1 MAKKNNLVGGAK
13 AKISLMLI
21 AGMAAGWGICGYAV
35 VLQNSVRKQN
45 AMVEKAEEFIPDKL
59 YVRAANQYKE
69 ALKVYSTKNNLTY
82 ERRLLDIYAEGNMTE
97 EYADLADD
105 RIEEKTALVDE
116 YLSRAETLIKEEST
130 KKAIRYLQQGIEIY
144 GDSQLVEL
152 CESVK
157 YQYNIN
163 GTDYQ
168 EGKLPSNNWIIPMWN
183 GEKWGYTGKNGRTS
197 LDFIY
202 DEATRFSE
210 DYAVVKIDGVYTL
223 IDQNGYWNAVDKNG
237 LDQVIDIAG
246 DKIIGVKD
254 GKYGIYSN
262 MFERLNEEDYE
273 DAHLND
279 NGMVVVKKDGKWAV
293 LDGKM
298 KNVTDFEFT
307 DVAVNSRGQVFS
319 GKYAVVADSNGY
331 YLIDQKGKACYEKR
345 FPDAKGYEGGYYAV
359 SDSSGNWGFADE
371 TGENVIPCQYV
382 DAYSFS
388 DQTAAVQYAGKWG
401 YINRYGN
408 MVIDAEYSK
417 ALPFLNGKEKEGKT
431 AERKSTEG
439 KGSRIIRIF
448 KGKKERGRRT
458 GRPAGGI

>member
-13 AKISLMLI
+13 AKISLILI
-21 AGMAAGWGICGYAV
+21 AGMAAGWGISGYTV

-59 YVRAANQYKE
+59 YIRAANQYKE
-69 ALKVYSTKNNLTY
+69 ALKAYSTKNNLTY
-82 ERRLLDIYAEGNMTE
+82 ERRLLDIYAEGGMTE
-97 EYADLADD
+97 EYADLVDD
-105 RIEEKTALVDE
+105 RIEAKTALVDE
-116 YLSRAETLIKEEST
+116 YLSSAETLIEEESI
-130 KKAIRYLQQGIEIY
+130 KRAIRYLQQGIEIY
-144 GDSQLVEL
+144 GDSQLVDL

-157 YQYNIN
+157 YQYNTN

-168 EGKLPSNNWIIPMWN
+168 EGKLPSENWIIPMWN
-183 GEKWGYTGKNGRTS
+183 GEKWGYTGKNGRTNIE
-197 LDFIY
+197 FEY
-202 DEATRFSE
+202 DDATRFSG

-293 LDGKM
+293 LDGNM
-298 KNVTDFEFT
+298 KNVTDFELT

-319 GKYAVVADSNGY
+319 GKYAVVADGNGY
-331 YLIDQKGKACYEKR
+331 FLIDQKGKACYEKR
-345 FPDAKGYEGGYYAV
+345 FPNAKGYEGGYYAV
-359 SDSSGNWGFADE
+359 SDSDGNWGFADE
-371 TGENVIPCQYV
+371 AGENVIPCQYV

-388 DQTAAVQYAGKWG
+388 NQTAAVQYAGKWG
-401 YINRYGN
+401 YINQYGN
-408 MVIDAEYSK
+408 MVINAEYSE
-417 ALPFLNGKEKEGKT
+417 ALPFLNGKAFAYDDQGNIEVLELKYFEL
-431 AERKSTEG
+431 
-439 KGSRIIRIF
+439 F
-448 KGKKERGRRT
+448 
-458 GRPAGGI
+458 

>member
-13 AKISLMLI
+13 AKISLILI
-21 AGMAAGWGICGYAV
+21 AGMAAGWGISGYTV

-59 YVRAANQYKE
+59 YIRAANQYKE
-69 ALKVYSTKNNLTY
+69 ALKAYSTKNNLTY
-82 ERRLLDIYAEGNMTE
+82 ERRLLDIYAEGGMTE
-97 EYADLADD
+97 EYADLVDD
-105 RIEEKTALVDE
+105 RIEAKTALVDE
-116 YLSRAETLIKEEST
+116 YLSRAETLIEEESI
-130 KKAIRYLQQGIEIY
+130 KRAIRYLQQGIEIY
-144 GDSQLVEL
+144 GDSQLVDL

-157 YQYNIN
+157 YQYNTN

-168 EGKLPSNNWIIPMWN
+168 EGKLPSENWIIPMWN
-183 GEKWGYTGKNGRTS
+183 GEKWGYTGKNGRTNIE
-197 LDFIY
+197 FEY
-202 DEATRFSE
+202 DDATRFSG

-293 LDGKM
+293 LDGNM
-298 KNVTDFEFT
+298 KNVTDFELT

-319 GKYAVVADSNGY
+319 GKYAVVADGNGY
-331 YLIDQKGKACYEKR
+331 FLIDQKGKACYEKR
-345 FPDAKGYEGGYYAV
+345 FPNAKGYEGGYYAV
-359 SDSSGNWGFADE
+359 SDSDGNWGFADE
-371 TGENVIPCQYV
+371 AGENVIPCQYV

-388 DQTAAVQYAGKWG
+388 NQTAAVQYAGKWG
-401 YINRYGN
+401 YINQYGN
-408 MVIDAEYSK
+408 MVINAEYSE
-417 ALPFLNGKEKEGKT
+417 ALPFLNGKAFAYDDQGNIEVLKLKYFEL
-431 AERKSTEG
+431 
-439 KGSRIIRIF
+439 F
-448 KGKKERGRRT
+448 
-458 GRPAGGI
+458 

>member
-13 AKISLMLI
+13 AKISLILI
-21 AGMAAGWGICGYAV
+21 AGMAAGWGISGYTV

-59 YVRAANQYKE
+59 YIRAANQYKE
-69 ALKVYSTKNNLTY
+69 ALKAYSTKNNLTY
-82 ERRLLDIYAEGNMTE
+82 ERRLLDIYAEGGMTE
-97 EYADLADD
+97 EYADLVDD
-105 RIEEKTALVDE
+105 RIEAKTALVDE
-116 YLSRAETLIKEEST
+116 YLSRAETLIEEESI
-130 KKAIRYLQQGIEIY
+130 KRAIRYLQQGIEIY
-144 GDSQLVEL
+144 GDSQLVDL

-157 YQYNIN
+157 YQYNTN

-168 EGKLPSNNWIIPMWN
+168 EGKLPSENWIIPMWN
-183 GEKWGYTGKNGRTS
+183 GEKWGYTGKNGRTNIE
-197 LDFIY
+197 FEY
-202 DEATRFSE
+202 DDATRFSG

-293 LDGKM
+293 LDGNM
-298 KNVTDFEFT
+298 KNVTDFELT

-319 GKYAVVADSNGY
+319 GKYAVVADGNGY
-331 YLIDQKGKACYEKR
+331 FLIDQKGKACYEKR
-345 FPDAKGYEGGYYAV
+345 FPNAKGYEGGYYAV
-359 SDSSGNWGFADE
+359 SDSDGNWGFADE
-371 TGENVIPCQYV
+371 AGENVIPCQYV

-388 DQTAAVQYAGKWG
+388 NQTAAVQYAGKWG
-401 YINRYGN
+401 YINQYGN
-408 MVIDAEYSK
+408 MVINAEYSE
-417 ALPFLNGKEKEGKT
+417 ALPFLNGKAFAYDDQGNIEVLELKYFEL
-431 AERKSTEG
+431 
-439 KGSRIIRIF
+439 F
-448 KGKKERGRRT
+448 
-458 GRPAGGI
+458 

>member
-13 AKISLMLI
+13 AKISLILI
-21 AGMAAGWGICGYAV
+21 AGMAAGWGISGYTV

-59 YVRAANQYKE
+59 YIRAANQYKE
-69 ALKVYSTKNNLTY
+69 ALKAYSTKNNLTY
-82 ERRLLDIYAEGNMTE
+82 ERRLLDIYAEGGMTE
-97 EYADLADD
+97 DYADLVDD
-105 RIEEKTALVDE
+105 RIEAKTALVDE
-116 YLSRAETLIKEEST
+116 YLSRAETLIEEESI
-130 KKAIRYLQQGIEIY
+130 KRAIRYLQQGIEIY
-144 GDSQLVEL
+144 GDSQLVDL

-157 YQYNIN
+157 YQYNTN

-168 EGKLPSNNWIIPMWN
+168 EGKLPSENWIIPMWN
-183 GEKWGYTGKNGRTS
+183 GEKWGYTGKNGRTNIE
-197 LDFIY
+197 FEY
-202 DEATRFSE
+202 DDATRFSG

-293 LDGKM
+293 LDGNM
-298 KNVTDFEFT
+298 KNVTDFELT

-319 GKYAVVADSNGY
+319 GKYAVVADGNGY
-331 YLIDQKGKACYEKR
+331 FLIDQKGKACYEKR
-345 FPDAKGYEGGYYAV
+345 FPNAKGYEGGYYAV
-359 SDSSGNWGFADE
+359 SDSDGNWGFADE
-371 TGENVIPCQYV
+371 AGENVIPCQYV

-388 DQTAAVQYAGKWG
+388 NQTAAVQYAGKWG
-401 YINRYGN
+401 YINQYGN
-408 MVIDAEYSK
+408 MVINAEYSE
-417 ALPFLNGKEKEGKT
+417 ALPFLNGKAFAYDDQGNIEVLELKYFEL
-431 AERKSTEG
+431 
-439 KGSRIIRIF
+439 F
-448 KGKKERGRRT
+448 
-458 GRPAGGI
+458 

>member
-13 AKISLMLI
+13 AKISLILI
-21 AGMAAGWGICGYAV
+21 AGMAAGWGISGYTV

-59 YVRAANQYKE
+59 YIRAANQYKE
-69 ALKVYSTKNNLTY
+69 ALKAYSTKNNLTY
-82 ERRLLDIYAEGNMTE
+82 ERRLLDIYAEGGMTE
-97 EYADLADD
+97 EYADLVDD
-105 RIEEKTALVDE
+105 RIEAKTALVDE
-116 YLSRAETLIKEEST
+116 YLSRAETLIEEESI
-130 KKAIRYLQQGIEIY
+130 KRAIRYLQQGIEIY
-144 GDSQLVEL
+144 GDSQLVDL

-157 YQYNIN
+157 YQYNTN

-168 EGKLPSNNWIIPMWN
+168 EGKLPSENWIIPMWN
-183 GEKWGYTGKNGRTS
+183 GEKWGYTGKNGRTNIE
-197 LDFIY
+197 FEY
-202 DEATRFSE
+202 DDATRFSG

-293 LDGKM
+293 LDGNM
-298 KNVTDFEFT
+298 KNVTDFELT

-319 GKYAVVADSNGY
+319 GKYAVVADGNGY
-331 YLIDQKGKACYEKR
+331 FLIDQKGKACYEKR
-345 FPDAKGYEGGYYAV
+345 FPNAKGYEGGYYAV
-359 SDSSGNWGFADE
+359 SDSEGNWGFADE
-371 TGENVIPCQYV
+371 AGENVIPCQYV

-388 DQTAAVQYAGKWG
+388 NQTAAVQYAGKWG
-401 YINRYGN
+401 YINQYGN
-408 MVIDAEYSK
+408 MVINAEYSE
-417 ALPFLNGKEKEGKT
+417 ALPFLNGKAFAYDDQGNIEVLELKYFEL
-431 AERKSTEG
+431 
-439 KGSRIIRIF
+439 F
-448 KGKKERGRRT
+448 
-458 GRPAGGI
+458 

>member
-13 AKISLMLI
+13 AKISLILI
-21 AGMAAGWGICGYAV
+21 AGMAAGWGISGYTV

-59 YVRAANQYKE
+59 YIRAANQYKE
-69 ALKVYSTKNNLTY
+69 ALKAYSTKNNLTY
-82 ERRLLDIYAEGNMTE
+82 ERRLLDIYAEGGMTE
-97 EYADLADD
+97 EYADLVDD
-105 RIEEKTALVDE
+105 RIEAKTALVDE
-116 YLSRAETLIKEEST
+116 YLSRAETLIEEESI
-130 KKAIRYLQQGIEIY
+130 KRAIRYLQQGIEIY
-144 GDSQLVEL
+144 GDSQLVDL

-157 YQYNIN
+157 YQYNTN

-168 EGKLPSNNWIIPMWN
+168 EGKLPSENWIIPMWN
-183 GEKWGYTGKNGRTS
+183 GEKWGYTGKNGRTNIE
-197 LDFIY
+197 FEY
-202 DEATRFSE
+202 DDATRFSG

-293 LDGKM
+293 LDVNM
-298 KNVTDFEFT
+298 KNVTDFELT

-319 GKYAVVADSNGY
+319 GKYAVVADGNGY
-331 YLIDQKGKACYEKR
+331 FLIDQKGKACYEKR
-345 FPDAKGYEGGYYAV
+345 FPNAKGYEGGYYAV
-359 SDSSGNWGFADE
+359 SDSDGNWGFADE
-371 TGENVIPCQYV
+371 AGENVIPCQYV

-388 DQTAAVQYAGKWG
+388 NQTAAVQYAGKWG
-401 YINRYGN
+401 YINQYGN
-408 MVIDAEYSK
+408 MVINAEYSE
-417 ALPFLNGKEKEGKT
+417 ALPFLNGKAFAYDDQGNIEVLELKYFEL
-431 AERKSTEG
+431 
-439 KGSRIIRIF
+439 F
-448 KGKKERGRRT
+448 
-458 GRPAGGI
+458 

>member
-13 AKISLMLI
+13 AKISLILI
-21 AGMAAGWGICGYAV
+21 AGMAAGWGISGYTV

-59 YVRAANQYKE
+59 YIRAANQYKE
-69 ALKVYSTKNNLTY
+69 ALKAYSTKNNLTY
-82 ERRLLDIYAEGNMTE
+82 ERRLLDIYAEGGMTE
-97 EYADLADD
+97 EYADLVDD
-105 RIEEKTALVDE
+105 RIEAKTALVDE
-116 YLSRAETLIKEEST
+116 YLSRAETLIEEESI
-130 KKAIRYLQQGIEIY
+130 KRAIRYLQQGIEIY
-144 GDSQLVEL
+144 GDSQLVDL

-157 YQYNIN
+157 YQYNTN

-168 EGKLPSNNWIIPMWN
+168 EGKLPSENWIIPMWN
-183 GEKWGYTGKNGRTS
+183 GEKWGYTGKNGRTNIE
-197 LDFIY
+197 FEY
-202 DEATRFSE
+202 DDATRFSG

-293 LDGKM
+293 LDGNM
-298 KNVTDFEFT
+298 KNVTDFELT

-319 GKYAVVADSNGY
+319 GKYAVVADGNGY
-331 YLIDQKGKACYEKR
+331 FLIDQKGKACYEKR
-345 FPDAKGYEGGYYAV
+345 FPNAKGYEGGYYAV
-359 SDSSGNWGFADE
+359 SDSDGNWGFADE
-371 TGENVIPCQYV
+371 AGENVIPCQYV

-388 DQTAAVQYAGKWG
+388 NQTAAVQYAGKWG
-401 YINRYGN
+401 YINQYGN
-408 MVIDAEYSK
+408 MVINAEYSE
-417 ALPFLNGKEKEGKT
+417 ALPFLNGKAFAYDDQGNIEVLELNILNYF
-431 AERKSTEG
+431 SLQ
-439 KGSRIIRIF
+439 F
-448 KGKKERGRRT
+448 
-458 GRPAGGI
+458 

>member
-13 AKISLMLI
+13 AKISLILI
-21 AGMAAGWGICGYAV
+21 AGMAAGWGISGYTV

-59 YVRAANQYKE
+59 YIRAANQYKE
-69 ALKVYSTKNNLTY
+69 ALKAYSTKNNLTY
-82 ERRLLDIYAEGNMTE
+82 ERRLLDIYAEGGMTE
-97 EYADLADD
+97 EYADLVDD
-105 RIEEKTALVDE
+105 RIEAKTALVDE
-116 YLSRAETLIKEEST
+116 YLSRAETLIEEESI
-130 KKAIRYLQQGIEIY
+130 KRAIRYLQQGIEIY
-144 GDSQLVEL
+144 GDSQLVDL

-157 YQYNIN
+157 YQYNTN

-168 EGKLPSNNWIIPMWN
+168 DGKLPSENWIIPMWN
-183 GEKWGYTGKNGRTS
+183 GEKWGYTGKNGRTNIE
-197 LDFIY
+197 FEY
-202 DEATRFSE
+202 DDATRFSG

-293 LDGKM
+293 LDGNM
-298 KNVTDFEFT
+298 KNVTDFELT

-319 GKYAVVADSNGY
+319 GKYAVVADGNGY
-331 YLIDQKGKACYEKR
+331 FLIDQKGKACYEKR
-345 FPDAKGYEGGYYAV
+345 FPNAKGYEGGYYAV
-359 SDSSGNWGFADE
+359 SDSDGNWGFADE
-371 TGENVIPCQYV
+371 AGENVIPCQYV

-388 DQTAAVQYAGKWG
+388 NQTAAVQYAGKWG
-401 YINRYGN
+401 YINQYGN
-408 MVIDAEYSK
+408 MVINAEYSE
-417 ALPFLNGKEKEGKT
+417 ALPFLNGKAFAYDDQGNIEVLELKYFEL
-431 AERKSTEG
+431 
-439 KGSRIIRIF
+439 F
-448 KGKKERGRRT
+448 
-458 GRPAGGI
+458 

>member
-13 AKISLMLI
+13 AKISLILI
-21 AGMAAGWGICGYAV
+21 AGMAAGWGISGYTV

-59 YVRAANQYKE
+59 YIRAANQYKE
-69 ALKVYSTKNNLTY
+69 ALKAYSTKNNLTY
-82 ERRLLDIYAEGNMTE
+82 ERRLLDIYAEGGMTE
-97 EYADLADD
+97 EYADLVDD
-105 RIEEKTALVDE
+105 RIEAKTALVDE
-116 YLSRAETLIKEEST
+116 YLSRAETLIEEESI
-130 KKAIRYLQQGIEIY
+130 KRAIRYLQQGIEIY
-144 GDSQLVEL
+144 GDSQLVDL

-157 YQYNIN
+157 YQYNTN

-168 EGKLPSNNWIIPMWN
+168 EGKLPSENWIIPMWN
-183 GEKWGYTGKNGRTS
+183 GEKWGYTGKNGRTNIE
-197 LDFIY
+197 FEY
-202 DEATRFSE
+202 DDATRFSG

-262 MFERLNEEDYE
+262 MFDRLNEEDYE

-293 LDGKM
+293 LDGNM
-298 KNVTDFEFT
+298 KNVTDFELT

-319 GKYAVVADSNGY
+319 GKYAVVADGNGY
-331 YLIDQKGKACYEKR
+331 FLIDQKGKACYEKR
-345 FPDAKGYEGGYYAV
+345 FPNAKGYEGGYYAV
-359 SDSSGNWGFADE
+359 SDSDGNWGFADE
-371 TGENVIPCQYV
+371 AGENVIPCQYV

-388 DQTAAVQYAGKWG
+388 NQTAAVQYAGKWG
-401 YINRYGN
+401 YINQYGN
-408 MVIDAEYSK
+408 MVINAEYSE
-417 ALPFLNGKEKEGKT
+417 ALPFLNGKAFAYDDQGNIEVLELKYFEL
-431 AERKSTEG
+431 
-439 KGSRIIRIF
+439 F
-448 KGKKERGRRT
+448 
-458 GRPAGGI
+458 

>member
-13 AKISLMLI
+13 AKISLILI
-21 AGMAAGWGICGYAV
+21 AGMAAGWGISGYTV

-59 YVRAANQYKE
+59 YIRAANQYKE
-69 ALKVYSTKNNLTY
+69 ALKAYSTKNNLTY
-82 ERRLLDIYAEGNMTE
+82 ERRLLDIYAEGGMTE
-97 EYADLADD
+97 EYADLVDD
-105 RIEEKTALVDE
+105 RIEAKTALVDE
-116 YLSRAETLIKEEST
+116 YLSRAETLIEEESI
-130 KKAIRYLQQGIEIY
+130 KRAIRYLQQGIEIY
-144 GDSQLVEL
+144 GDSQLVDL

-157 YQYNIN
+157 YQYNTN

-168 EGKLPSNNWIIPMWN
+168 EGKLPSENWIIPMWN
-183 GEKWGYTGKNGRTS
+183 GEKWGYTGKNGRTNIE
-197 LDFIY
+197 FEY
-202 DEATRFSE
+202 DDATRFSG

-293 LDGKM
+293 LDGNM
-298 KNVTDFEFT
+298 KNVTDFELT
-307 DVAVNSRGQVFS
+307 DVAVNSRGQGFS
-319 GKYAVVADSNGY
+319 GKYAVVADGNGY
-331 YLIDQKGKACYEKR
+331 FLIDQKGKACYEKR
-345 FPDAKGYEGGYYAV
+345 FPNAKGYEGGYYAV
-359 SDSSGNWGFADE
+359 SDSDGNWGFADE
-371 TGENVIPCQYV
+371 AGENVIPCQYV

-388 DQTAAVQYAGKWG
+388 NQTAAVQYAGKWG
-401 YINRYGN
+401 YINQYGN
-408 MVIDAEYSK
+408 MVINAEYSE
-417 ALPFLNGKEKEGKT
+417 ALPFLNGKAFAYDDQGNIEVLELKYFEL
-431 AERKSTEG
+431 
-439 KGSRIIRIF
+439 F
-448 KGKKERGRRT
+448 
-458 GRPAGGI
+458 

>member
-13 AKISLMLI
+13 AKISLILI
-21 AGMAAGWGICGYAV
+21 AGMAAGWGISGYTV

-59 YVRAANQYKE
+59 YIRAANQYKE
-69 ALKVYSTKNNLTY
+69 ALKAYSTKNNLTY
-82 ERRLLDIYAEGNMTE
+82 ERRLLDIYAEGGMTE
-97 EYADLADD
+97 EYADLVDD
-105 RIEEKTALVDE
+105 RIEAKTALVDE
-116 YLSRAETLIKEEST
+116 YLSRAETLIEEESI
-130 KKAIRYLQQGIEIY
+130 KRAIRYLQQGIEIY
-144 GDSQLVEL
+144 GDSQLVDL

-157 YQYNIN
+157 YQYNTN

-168 EGKLPSNNWIIPMWN
+168 EGKLPSENWIIPMWN
-183 GEKWGYTGKNGRTS
+183 GEKWGYTGKNGRTNIE
-197 LDFIY
+197 FEY
-202 DEATRFSE
+202 DDATRFSG

-293 LDGKM
+293 LDGNM
-298 KNVTDFEFT
+298 KNVTDFELT

-319 GKYAVVADSNGY
+319 GKYAVVADGNGY
-331 YLIDQKGKACYEKR
+331 FLIDQKGKACYEKR
-345 FPDAKGYEGGYYAV
+345 FPNAKGYEGGYYAV
-359 SDSSGNWGFADE
+359 SDSDGNWGFADE
-371 TGENVIPCQYV
+371 AGENVIPCQYV

-388 DQTAAVQYAGKWG
+388 NKTAAVQYAGKWG
-401 YINRYGN
+401 YINQYGN
-408 MVIDAEYSK
+408 MVINAEYSE
-417 ALPFLNGKEKEGKT
+417 ALPFLNGKAFAYDDQGNIEVLELKYFEL
-431 AERKSTEG
+431 
-439 KGSRIIRIF
+439 F
-448 KGKKERGRRT
+448 
-458 GRPAGGI
+458 

>member
-13 AKISLMLI
+13 AKISLILI
-21 AGMAAGWGICGYAV
+21 AGMAAGWGISGYTV

-59 YVRAANQYKE
+59 YIRAANQYKE
-69 ALKVYSTKNNLTY
+69 ALKAYSTKNNLTY
-82 ERRLLDIYAEGNMTE
+82 ERRLLDIYAEGGMTE
-97 EYADLADD
+97 EYADLVDD
-105 RIEEKTALVDE
+105 RIEAKTALVDE
-116 YLSRAETLIKEEST
+116 YLSRAETLIEEESI
-130 KKAIRYLQQGIEIY
+130 KRAIRYLQQGIEIY
-144 GDSQLVEL
+144 GDSQLVDL

-157 YQYNIN
+157 YQYNTN

-168 EGKLPSNNWIIPMWN
+168 EGKLPSENWIIPMWN
-183 GEKWGYTGKNGRTS
+183 GEKWGYTGKNGRTNIE
-197 LDFIY
+197 FEY
-202 DEATRFSE
+202 DDATRFSG

-293 LDGKM
+293 LDGNM
-298 KNVTDFEFT
+298 KNVTDFELT

-319 GKYAVVADSNGY
+319 GKYAVVADGNGY
-331 YLIDQKGKACYEKR
+331 FLIDQKGKACYEKR
-345 FPDAKGYEGGYYAV
+345 FPNAKGYEGGYYAV
-359 SDSSGNWGFADE
+359 SDSDGNWGFADE
-371 TGENVIPCQYV
+371 AGENVIPCQYV

-388 DQTAAVQYAGKWG
+388 NQTAAVQYAGKWG
-401 YINRYGN
+401 YINQYGN
-408 MVIDAEYSK
+408 IVINAEYSE
-417 ALPFLNGKEKEGKT
+417 ALPFLNGKAFAYDDQGNIEVLELKYFEL
-431 AERKSTEG
+431 
-439 KGSRIIRIF
+439 F
-448 KGKKERGRRT
+448 
-458 GRPAGGI
+458 

>member
-13 AKISLMLI
+13 AKISLILI
-21 AGMAAGWGICGYAV
+21 AGMAAGWGISGYTV

-59 YVRAANQYKE
+59 YIRAANQYKE
-69 ALKVYSTKNNLTY
+69 ALKAYSTKNNLTY
-82 ERRLLDIYAEGNMTE
+82 ERRLLDIYAEGGMTE
-97 EYADLADD
+97 EYADLVDD
-105 RIEEKTALVDE
+105 RIEAKTALVDE
-116 YLSRAETLIKEEST
+116 YLSRAETLIEEESI
-130 KKAIRYLQQGIEIY
+130 KRAICYLQQGIEIY
-144 GDSQLVEL
+144 GDSQLVDL

-157 YQYNIN
+157 YQYNTN

-168 EGKLPSNNWIIPMWN
+168 EGKLPSENWIIPMWN
-183 GEKWGYTGKNGRTS
+183 GEKWGYTGKNGRTNIE
-197 LDFIY
+197 FEY
-202 DEATRFSE
+202 DDATRFSG

-293 LDGKM
+293 LDGNM
-298 KNVTDFEFT
+298 KNVTDFELT
-307 DVAVNSRGQVFS
+307 DVAVNSWGQVFS
-319 GKYAVVADSNGY
+319 GKYAFVADGNGY
-331 YLIDQKGKACYEKR
+331 FLIDQKGKACYEKR
-345 FPDAKGYEGGYYAV
+345 FPNAKGYEGGYYAV
-359 SDSSGNWGFADE
+359 SDSEGNWGFADE
-371 TGENVIPCQYV
+371 AGENVIPCQYV

-388 DQTAAVQYAGKWG
+388 NQTAAVQYAGKWG
-401 YINRYGN
+401 YINQYGN
-408 MVIDAEYSK
+408 MVINAEYSE
-417 ALPFLNGKEKEGKT
+417 ALPFLNGKAFAYDDQGNIEVLELKYFEL
-431 AERKSTEG
+431 
-439 KGSRIIRIF
+439 F
-448 KGKKERGRRT
+448 
-458 GRPAGGI
+458 

>member
-1 MAKKNNLVGGAK
+1 MAKKNNLVSGAK

-21 AGMAAGWGICGYAV
+21 AGMAAGWGISGYTV

-59 YVRAANQYKE
+59 YIRAANQYKE
-69 ALKVYSTKNNLTY
+69 ALKAYSTKNNLTY
-82 ERRLLDIYAEGNMTE
+82 ERRLLDIYAEGGMTE
-97 EYADLADD
+97 EYADLVDD
-105 RIEEKTALVDE
+105 RIEAKTALVDE
-116 YLSRAETLIKEEST
+116 YLSRAETLIEEEST
-130 KKAIRYLQQGIEIY
+130 KRAIRYLQQGIEIY
-144 GDSQLVEL
+144 GDSQLVDL

-157 YQYNIN
+157 YQYNTN

-168 EGKLPSNNWIIPMWN
+168 EGKLPSENWIIPMWN
-183 GEKWGYTGKNGRTS
+183 GEKWGYTGKNGRTNIE
-197 LDFIY
+197 FEY
-202 DEATRFSE
+202 DDATRFSG

-293 LDGKM
+293 LDGNM
-298 KNVTDFEFT
+298 KNVTDFELT

-319 GKYAVVADSNGY
+319 GKYAVVADGNGY
-331 YLIDQKGKACYEKR
+331 FLIDQKGKACYEKR

-359 SDSSGNWGFADE
+359 SDSNGNWGFADE
-371 TGENVIPCQYV
+371 AGENIIPCQYV

-388 DQTAAVQYAGKWG
+388 DQTAAVEYAGKWG

-417 ALPFLNGKEKEGKT
+417 ALPFFNGKTFAYDDQGNIEVLELKYFEL
-431 AERKSTEG
+431 
-439 KGSRIIRIF
+439 F
-448 KGKKERGRRT
+448 
-458 GRPAGGI
+458 

>member
-1 MAKKNNLVGGAK
+1 MEKKNNLVGGAK
-13 AKISLMLI
+13 AKISLILI
-21 AGMAAGWGICGYAV
+21 AGMAAGWGISGYTV

-59 YVRAANQYKE
+59 YIRAANQYKE
-69 ALKVYSTKNNLTY
+69 ALKAYSTKNNLTY
-82 ERRLLDIYAEGNMTE
+82 ERRLLDIYAEGGMTE
-97 EYADLADD
+97 EYADLVDD
-105 RIEEKTALVDE
+105 RIEAKTALVDE
-116 YLSRAETLIKEEST
+116 YLSRAETLIEEESI
-130 KKAIRYLQQGIEIY
+130 KRAIRYLQQGIEIY
-144 GDSQLVEL
+144 GDSQLVDL

-157 YQYNIN
+157 YQYNTN

-168 EGKLPSNNWIIPMWN
+168 EGKLPSENWIIPMWN
-183 GEKWGYTGKNGRTS
+183 GEKWGYTGKNGRTNIE
-197 LDFIY
+197 FEY
-202 DEATRFSE
+202 DDATRFSG

-293 LDGKM
+293 LDGNM
-298 KNVTDFEFT
+298 KNVTDFELT

-319 GKYAVVADSNGY
+319 GKYAVVADGNGY
-331 YLIDQKGKACYEKR
+331 FLIDQKGKACYEKR
-345 FPDAKGYEGGYYAV
+345 FPNAKGYEGGYYAV
-359 SDSSGNWGFADE
+359 SDSDGNWGFADE
-371 TGENVIPCQYV
+371 AGENVIPCQYV

-388 DQTAAVQYAGKWG
+388 NQTAAVQYAGKWG
-401 YINRYGN
+401 YINQYGN
-408 MVIDAEYSK
+408 MVINAEYSE
-417 ALPFLNGKEKEGKT
+417 ALPFLNGKAFAYDDQGNIEVLELKYFEL
-431 AERKSTEG
+431 
-439 KGSRIIRIF
+439 F
-448 KGKKERGRRT
+448 
-458 GRPAGGI
+458 

>member
-13 AKISLMLI
+13 AKISLILI
-21 AGMAAGWGICGYAV
+21 AGMAAGWGISGYTV

-59 YVRAANQYKE
+59 YIRAANQYKE
-69 ALKVYSTKNNLTY
+69 ALKAYSTKNNLTY
-82 ERRLLDIYAEGNMTE
+82 ERRLLDIYAEGGMTE
-97 EYADLADD
+97 EYADLVDD
-105 RIEEKTALVDE
+105 RIEAKTALVDE
-116 YLSRAETLIKEEST
+116 YLSRAETLIEEESI
-130 KKAIRYLQQGIEIY
+130 KRAIRYLQQGIEIY
-144 GDSQLVEL
+144 GDSQLVDL

-157 YQYNIN
+157 YQYNTN

-168 EGKLPSNNWIIPMWN
+168 EGKLPSENWIIPMWN
-183 GEKWGYTGKNGRTS
+183 GEKWGYTGKNGRTNIE
-197 LDFIY
+197 FEY
-202 DEATRFSE
+202 DDATRFSG

-293 LDGKM
+293 LDGNM
-298 KNVTDFEFT
+298 KNVTDFELT

-319 GKYAVVADSNGY
+319 GKYAVVADGNGY
-331 YLIDQKGKACYEKR
+331 FLIDQKGKACYEKR
-345 FPDAKGYEGGYYAV
+345 FPNAKGYEGGYYAV
-359 SDSSGNWGFADE
+359 SDNDGNWGFADE
-371 TGENVIPCQYV
+371 AGENVIPCQYV
-382 DAYSFS
+382 DADSFS
-388 DQTAAVQYAGKWG
+388 NQTAAVQYAGKWG
-401 YINRYGN
+401 YINQYGN
-408 MVIDAEYSK
+408 MVINAEYSE
-417 ALPFLNGKEKEGKT
+417 ALPFLNGKAFAYDDQGNIEVLELKYFEL
-431 AERKSTEG
+431 
-439 KGSRIIRIF
+439 F
-448 KGKKERGRRT
+448 
-458 GRPAGGI
+458 

>member
-13 AKISLMLI
+13 AKISLILI
-21 AGMAAGWGICGYAV
+21 AGMAAGWGISGYTV

-59 YVRAANQYKE
+59 YIRAANQYKE
-69 ALKVYSTKNNLTY
+69 ALKAYSTKNNLTY
-82 ERRLLDIYAEGNMTE
+82 ERRLLDIYAEGGMTE
-97 EYADLADD
+97 EYADLVDD
-105 RIEEKTALVDE
+105 RIEAKTALVDE
-116 YLSRAETLIKEEST
+116 YLSRAETLIEEESI
-130 KKAIRYLQQGIEIY
+130 KRAIRYLQQGIEIY
-144 GDSQLVEL
+144 GDSQLVDL

-157 YQYNIN
+157 YQYNTN

-168 EGKLPSNNWIIPMWN
+168 EGKLPSENWIIPMWN
-183 GEKWGYTGKNGRTS
+183 GEKWGYTGKNGRTNIE
-197 LDFIY
+197 FEY
-202 DEATRFSE
+202 DDATRFSG

-293 LDGKM
+293 LDGNM
-298 KNVTDFEFT
+298 KNVTDFELT

-319 GKYAVVADSNGY
+319 GKYAVVADGNGY
-331 YLIDQKGKACYEKR
+331 FLIDQKGKACYEKR
-345 FPDAKGYEGGYYAV
+345 FPNAKGYEGGYYAV
-359 SDSSGNWGFADE
+359 SDSDGNWGFADE
-371 TGENVIPCQYV
+371 AGENVIPCQYV

-388 DQTAAVQYAGKWG
+388 KQTAAVQYAGKWG
-401 YINRYGN
+401 YINQYGN
-408 MVIDAEYSK
+408 MVINAEYSE
-417 ALPFLNGKEKEGKT
+417 ALPFLNGKAFAYDDQGNIEVLELKYFEL
-431 AERKSTEG
+431 
-439 KGSRIIRIF
+439 F
-448 KGKKERGRRT
+448 
-458 GRPAGGI
+458 

>member
-13 AKISLMLI
+13 AKISLILI
-21 AGMAAGWGICGYAV
+21 AGMAAGWGISGYTV

-59 YVRAANQYKE
+59 YIRAANQYKE
-69 ALKVYSTKNNLTY
+69 ALKAYSTKNNLTY
-82 ERRLLDIYAEGNMTE
+82 ERRLLDIYAEGGMTE
-97 EYADLADD
+97 EYADLVDD
-105 RIEEKTALVDE
+105 RIEAKTALVDE
-116 YLSRAETLIKEEST
+116 YLSRAETLIEEESI
-130 KKAIRYLQQGIEIY
+130 KRAIRYLQQGIEIY
-144 GDSQLVEL
+144 GDSQLVDL

-157 YQYNIN
+157 YQYNTN

-168 EGKLPSNNWIIPMWN
+168 EGKLPSENWIIPMWN
-183 GEKWGYTGKNGRTS
+183 GEKWGYTGKNERTNIE
-197 LDFIY
+197 FEY
-202 DEATRFSE
+202 DDATRFSG

-293 LDGKM
+293 LDGNM
-298 KNVTDFEFT
+298 KNVTDFELT

-319 GKYAVVADSNGY
+319 GKYAVVADGNGY
-331 YLIDQKGKACYEKR
+331 FLIDQKGKACYEKR
-345 FPDAKGYEGGYYAV
+345 FPNAKGYEGGYYAV
-359 SDSSGNWGFADE
+359 SDSDGNWGFADE
-371 TGENVIPCQYV
+371 AGENVIPCQYV

-388 DQTAAVQYAGKWG
+388 NQTAAVQYAGKWG
-401 YINRYGN
+401 YINQYGN
-408 MVIDAEYSK
+408 MVINAEYSE
-417 ALPFLNGKEKEGKT
+417 ALPFLNGKAFAYDDQGNIEVLELKYFEL
-431 AERKSTEG
+431 
-439 KGSRIIRIF
+439 F
-448 KGKKERGRRT
+448 
-458 GRPAGGI
+458 

>member
-13 AKISLMLI
+13 AKISLILI
-21 AGMAAGWGICGYAV
+21 AGMAAGWGISGYTV

-59 YVRAANQYKE
+59 YIRAANQYKE
-69 ALKVYSTKNNLTY
+69 ALKAYSTKNNLTY
-82 ERRLLDIYAEGNMTE
+82 ERRLLDIYAEGGMTE
-97 EYADLADD
+97 EYADLVDD
-105 RIEEKTALVDE
+105 RIEAKTALVDE
-116 YLSRAETLIKEEST
+116 YLSRAETLIEEESI
-130 KKAIRYLQQGIEIY
+130 KRAIRYLQQGIEIY
-144 GDSQLVEL
+144 GDSQLVDL

-157 YQYNIN
+157 YQYNTN

-168 EGKLPSNNWIIPMWN
+168 EGKLPSENWIIPMWN
-183 GEKWGYTGKNGRTS
+183 GEKWGYTGKNGRTNIE
-197 LDFIY
+197 FEY
-202 DEATRFSE
+202 DDATRFSG

-254 GKYGIYSN
+254 GKYRIYSN

-293 LDGKM
+293 LDGNM
-298 KNVTDFEFT
+298 KNVTDFELT

-319 GKYAVVADSNGY
+319 GKYAVVADGNGY
-331 YLIDQKGKACYEKR
+331 FLIDQKGKACYEKR
-345 FPDAKGYEGGYYAV
+345 FPNAKGYEGGYYAV
-359 SDSSGNWGFADE
+359 SDSDGNWGFADE
-371 TGENVIPCQYV
+371 AGENVIPCQYV

-388 DQTAAVQYAGKWG
+388 NQTAAVQYAGKWG
-401 YINRYGN
+401 YINQYGN
-408 MVIDAEYSK
+408 MVINAEYSE
-417 ALPFLNGKEKEGKT
+417 ALPFLNGKAFAYDDQGNIEVLELKYFEL
-431 AERKSTEG
+431 
-439 KGSRIIRIF
+439 F
-448 KGKKERGRRT
+448 
-458 GRPAGGI
+458 

>member
-13 AKISLMLI
+13 AKISLILI
-21 AGMAAGWGICGYAV
+21 AGMAAGWGISGYTV

-59 YVRAANQYKE
+59 YIRAANQYKE
-69 ALKVYSTKNNLTY
+69 ALKAYSTKNNLTY
-82 ERRLLDIYAEGNMTE
+82 ERRLLDIYAEGGMTE
-97 EYADLADD
+97 EYADLVDD
-105 RIEEKTALVDE
+105 RIEAKTALVDE
-116 YLSRAETLIKEEST
+116 YLSRAETLIEEESI
-130 KKAIRYLQQGIEIY
+130 KRAISYLQQGIEIY
-144 GDSQLVEL
+144 GDSQLVDL

-157 YQYNIN
+157 YQYNTN

-168 EGKLPSNNWIIPMWN
+168 EGKLPSENWIIPMWN
-183 GEKWGYTGKNGRTS
+183 GEKWGYTGKNGRTNIE
-197 LDFIY
+197 FEY
-202 DEATRFSE
+202 DDATRFSG

-293 LDGKM
+293 LDGNM
-298 KNVTDFEFT
+298 KNVTDFELT

-319 GKYAVVADSNGY
+319 GKYAVVADGNGY
-331 YLIDQKGKACYEKR
+331 FLIDQKGKACYEKR
-345 FPDAKGYEGGYYAV
+345 FPNAKGYEGGYYAV
-359 SDSSGNWGFADE
+359 SDSDGNWGFADE
-371 TGENVIPCQYV
+371 AGENVIPCQYV

-388 DQTAAVQYAGKWG
+388 NQTAAVQYAGKWG
-401 YINRYGN
+401 YINQYGN
-408 MVIDAEYSK
+408 MVINAEYSE
-417 ALPFLNGKEKEGKT
+417 ALPFLNGKAFAYDDQGNIEVLELKYFEL
-431 AERKSTEG
+431 
-439 KGSRIIRIF
+439 F
-448 KGKKERGRRT
+448 
-458 GRPAGGI
+458 

>member
-13 AKISLMLI
+13 AKISLILI
-21 AGMAAGWGICGYAV
+21 AGMAAGWGISGYTV

-59 YVRAANQYKE
+59 YIRAANQYKE
-69 ALKVYSTKNNLTY
+69 ALKAYSTKNNLTY
-82 ERRLLDIYAEGNMTE
+82 ERRLLDIYAEGGMTE
-97 EYADLADD
+97 EYADLVDD
-105 RIEEKTALVDE
+105 RIEAKTALVDE
-116 YLSRAETLIKEEST
+116 YLSRAETLIEEESI
-130 KKAIRYLQQGIEIY
+130 KRAIRYLQQGIEIY
-144 GDSQLVEL
+144 GDSQLVDL

-157 YQYNIN
+157 YQYNTN

-168 EGKLPSNNWIIPMWN
+168 EGKLPSENWIIPMWN
-183 GEKWGYTGKNGRTS
+183 GEKWGYTGKNGRTNIE
-197 LDFIY
+197 FEY
-202 DEATRFSE
+202 DDATRFSG

-293 LDGKM
+293 LDGNM
-298 KNVTDFEFT
+298 KNVTDFELT

-319 GKYAVVADSNGY
+319 GKYAVVADGNGY
-331 YLIDQKGKACYEKR
+331 FLVDQKGKACYEKR
-345 FPDAKGYEGGYYAV
+345 FPNAKGYEGGYYAV
-359 SDSSGNWGFADE
+359 SDSDGNWGFADE
-371 TGENVIPCQYV
+371 AGENVIPCQYV

-388 DQTAAVQYAGKWG
+388 NQTAAVQYAGKWG
-401 YINRYGN
+401 YINQYGN
-408 MVIDAEYSK
+408 MVINAEYSE
-417 ALPFLNGKEKEGKT
+417 ALPFLNGKAFAYDDQGNIEVLELKYFEL
-431 AERKSTEG
+431 
-439 KGSRIIRIF
+439 F
-448 KGKKERGRRT
+448 
-458 GRPAGGI
+458 

>member
-82 ERRLLDIYAEGNMTE
+82 ERRLLDIYAEGNMAE

-237 LDQVIDIAG
+237 LDQVIDIAR

-293 LDGKM
+293 LDGNM

-331 YLIDQKGKACYEKR
+331 FLIDQKGKACYEKR

-417 ALPFLNGKEKEGKT
+417 ALPFLNGKAFVYDDQENIVVLELKY
-431 AERKSTEG
+431 
-439 KGSRIIRIF
+439 F
-448 KGKKERGRRT
+448 DLF
-458 GRPAGGI
+458 

>member
-13 AKISLMLI
+13 AKISLILI
-21 AGMAAGWGICGYAV
+21 AGMAAGWGISGYTV

-59 YVRAANQYKE
+59 YIRAANQYKE
-69 ALKVYSTKNNLTY
+69 ALKAYSTKNNLTY
-82 ERRLLDIYAEGNMTE
+82 ERRLLDIYAEGGMTE
-97 EYADLADD
+97 EYADLVDD
-105 RIEEKTALVDE
+105 RIEAKTALVDE
-116 YLSRAETLIKEEST
+116 YLSRAETLIEEESI
-130 KKAIRYLQQGIEIY
+130 KRAIRYLQQGIEIY
-144 GDSQLVEL
+144 GDSQLVDL

-157 YQYNIN
+157 YQYNTN

-168 EGKLPSNNWIIPMWN
+168 EGKLPSENWIIPMWN
-183 GEKWGYTGKNGRTS
+183 GEKWGYTGKNGRTNIE
-197 LDFIY
+197 FEY
-202 DEATRFSE
+202 DDATRFSG

-223 IDQNGYWNAVDKNG
+223 IDQNGYWNAADKNG

-293 LDGKM
+293 LDGNM
-298 KNVTDFEFT
+298 KNVTDFELT

-319 GKYAVVADSNGY
+319 GKYAVVADGNGY
-331 YLIDQKGKACYEKR
+331 FLIDQKGKACYEKR
-345 FPDAKGYEGGYYAV
+345 FPNAKGYEGGYYAV
-359 SDSSGNWGFADE
+359 SDSDGNWGFADE
-371 TGENVIPCQYV
+371 AGENVIPCQYV

-388 DQTAAVQYAGKWG
+388 NQTAAVQYAGKWG
-401 YINRYGN
+401 YINQYGN
-408 MVIDAEYSK
+408 MVINAEYSE
-417 ALPFLNGKEKEGKT
+417 ALPFLNGKAFAYDDQGNIEVLELKYFEL
-431 AERKSTEG
+431 
-439 KGSRIIRIF
+439 F
-448 KGKKERGRRT
+448 
-458 GRPAGGI
+458 

>member
-13 AKISLMLI
+13 AKISLILI
-21 AGMAAGWGICGYAV
+21 AGMAAGWGISGYTV

-59 YVRAANQYKE
+59 YIRAANQYKE
-69 ALKVYSTKNNLTY
+69 ALKAYSTNNNLTY
-82 ERRLLDIYAEGNMTE
+82 ERRLLDIYAEGGMTE
-97 EYADLADD
+97 EYADLVDD
-105 RIEEKTALVDE
+105 RIEAKTALVDE
-116 YLSRAETLIKEEST
+116 YLSRAETLIEEESI
-130 KKAIRYLQQGIEIY
+130 KRAIRYLQQGIEIY
-144 GDSQLVEL
+144 GDSQLVDL

-157 YQYNIN
+157 YQYNTN

-168 EGKLPSNNWIIPMWN
+168 EGKLPSENWIIPMWN
-183 GEKWGYTGKNGRTS
+183 GEKWGYTGKNGRTNIE
-197 LDFIY
+197 FEY
-202 DEATRFSE
+202 DDATRFSG

-293 LDGKM
+293 LDGNM
-298 KNVTDFEFT
+298 KNVTDFELT

-319 GKYAVVADSNGY
+319 GKYAVVADGNGY
-331 YLIDQKGKACYEKR
+331 FLIDQKGKACYEKR
-345 FPDAKGYEGGYYAV
+345 FPNAKGYEGGYYAV
-359 SDSSGNWGFADE
+359 SDSDGNWGFADE
-371 TGENVIPCQYV
+371 AGENVIPCQYV

-388 DQTAAVQYAGKWG
+388 NQTAAVQYAGKWG
-401 YINRYGN
+401 YINQYGN
-408 MVIDAEYSK
+408 MVINAEYSE
-417 ALPFLNGKEKEGKT
+417 ALPFLNGKAFAYDDQGNIEVLELKYFEL
-431 AERKSTEG
+431 
-439 KGSRIIRIF
+439 F
-448 KGKKERGRRT
+448 
-458 GRPAGGI
+458 

>member
-13 AKISLMLI
+13 AKISLILI
-21 AGMAAGWGICGYAV
+21 AGMAAGWGISGYTV

-59 YVRAANQYKE
+59 YIRAANQYKE
-69 ALKVYSTKNNLTY
+69 ALKAYSTKNNLTY
-82 ERRLLDIYAEGNMTE
+82 ERRLLDIYAEGGMTE
-97 EYADLADD
+97 EYADLVDD
-105 RIEEKTALVDE
+105 RIEAKTALVDE
-116 YLSRAETLIKEEST
+116 YLSRAETLIEEESI
-130 KKAIRYLQQGIEIY
+130 KRAICYLQQGIEIY
-144 GDSQLVEL
+144 GDSQLVDL

-157 YQYNIN
+157 YQYNTN

-168 EGKLPSNNWIIPMWN
+168 EGKLPSENWIIPMWN
-183 GEKWGYTGKNGRTS
+183 GEKWGYTGKNGRTNIE
-197 LDFIY
+197 FEY
-202 DEATRFSE
+202 DDATRFSG

-293 LDGKM
+293 LDGNM
-298 KNVTDFEFT
+298 KNVTDFELT

-319 GKYAVVADSNGY
+319 GKYAVVADGNGY
-331 YLIDQKGKACYEKR
+331 FLIDQKGKACYEKR
-345 FPDAKGYEGGYYAV
+345 FPSAKGYEGGYYAV
-359 SDSSGNWGFADE
+359 SDNDGNWGFADE
-371 TGENVIPCQYV
+371 AGENVIPCQYV

-388 DQTAAVQYAGKWG
+388 NQTAAVQYAGKWG
-401 YINRYGN
+401 YINQYGN
-408 MVIDAEYSK
+408 MVINAEYSE
-417 ALPFLNGKEKEGKT
+417 ALPFLNGKAFAYDDQGNIEVLELKYFEL
-431 AERKSTEG
+431 
-439 KGSRIIRIF
+439 F
-448 KGKKERGRRT
+448 
-458 GRPAGGI
+458 

>member
-13 AKISLMLI
+13 AKISLILI
-21 AGMAAGWGICGYAV
+21 AGMAAGWGISGYTV

-59 YVRAANQYKE
+59 YIRAANQYKE
-69 ALKVYSTKNNLTY
+69 ALKAYSTKNNLTY
-82 ERRLLDIYAEGNMTE
+82 ERRLLDIYAEGGMTE
-97 EYADLADD
+97 EYADLVDD
-105 RIEEKTALVDE
+105 RIEAKTALVDE
-116 YLSRAETLIKEEST
+116 YLSRAETLIEEESI
-130 KKAIRYLQQGIEIY
+130 KRAIRYLQQGIEIY
-144 GDSQLVEL
+144 GDSQLVDL

-157 YQYNIN
+157 YQYNTN

-168 EGKLPSNNWIIPMWN
+168 EGKLPSENWIIPMWN
-183 GEKWGYTGKNGRTS
+183 GEKWGYTGKNGRTNIE
-197 LDFIY
+197 FEY
-202 DEATRFSE
+202 DDATRFSG

-262 MFERLNEEDYE
+262 MFEHLNEEDYE

-293 LDGKM
+293 LDGNM
-298 KNVTDFEFT
+298 KNVTDFELT

-319 GKYAVVADSNGY
+319 GKYAVVADGNGY
-331 YLIDQKGKACYEKR
+331 FLIDQKGKACYEKR
-345 FPDAKGYEGGYYAV
+345 FPNAKGYEGGYYAV
-359 SDSSGNWGFADE
+359 SDSDGNWGFADE
-371 TGENVIPCQYV
+371 AGENVIPCQYV

-388 DQTAAVQYAGKWG
+388 NQTAAVQYAGKWG
-401 YINRYGN
+401 YINQYGN
-408 MVIDAEYSK
+408 MVINAEYSE
-417 ALPFLNGKEKEGKT
+417 ALPFLNGKAFAYDDQGNIEVLELKYFEL
-431 AERKSTEG
+431 
-439 KGSRIIRIF
+439 F
-448 KGKKERGRRT
+448 
-458 GRPAGGI
+458 

>member
-13 AKISLMLI
+13 AKISLILI
-21 AGMAAGWGICGYAV
+21 AGMAAGWGISGYTV

-59 YVRAANQYKE
+59 YIRAANQYKE
-69 ALKVYSTKNNLTY
+69 ALKAYSTKNNLTY
-82 ERRLLDIYAEGNMTE
+82 ERRLLDIYAEGGMTE
-97 EYADLADD
+97 EYADLVDD
-105 RIEEKTALVDE
+105 RIEAKTALVDE
-116 YLSRAETLIKEEST
+116 YLSRAETLIEEESI
-130 KKAIRYLQQGIEIY
+130 KRAIRYLQQGIEIY
-144 GDSQLVEL
+144 GDSQLVDL

-157 YQYNIN
+157 YQYNTN

-168 EGKLPSNNWIIPMWN
+168 EGKLPSENWIIPMWN
-183 GEKWGYTGKNGRTS
+183 GEKWGYTGKNGRTNIE
-197 LDFIY
+197 FEY
-202 DEATRFSE
+202 DEATRFSG

-293 LDGKM
+293 LDGNM
-298 KNVTDFEFT
+298 KNVTDFELT

-319 GKYAVVADSNGY
+319 GKYAVVADGNGY
-331 YLIDQKGKACYEKR
+331 FLIDQKGKACYEKR
-345 FPDAKGYEGGYYAV
+345 FPNAKGYEGGYYAV
-359 SDSSGNWGFADE
+359 SDSDGNWGFADE
-371 TGENVIPCQYV
+371 AGENVIPCQYV

-388 DQTAAVQYAGKWG
+388 NQTAAVQYAGKWG
-401 YINRYGN
+401 YINQYGN
-408 MVIDAEYSK
+408 MVINAEYSE
-417 ALPFLNGKEKEGKT
+417 ALPFLNGKAFAYDDQGNIEVLELKYFEL
-431 AERKSTEG
+431 
-439 KGSRIIRIF
+439 F
-448 KGKKERGRRT
+448 
-458 GRPAGGI
+458 

>member
-13 AKISLMLI
+13 AKISLILI
-21 AGMAAGWGICGYAV
+21 AGMAAGWGISGYTV

-59 YVRAANQYKE
+59 YIRAANQYKE
-69 ALKVYSTKNNLTY
+69 ALKAYSTKNNLTY
-82 ERRLLDIYAEGNMTE
+82 ERCLLDIYAEGGMTE
-97 EYADLADD
+97 EYADLVDD
-105 RIEEKTALVDE
+105 RIEAKTALVDE
-116 YLSRAETLIKEEST
+116 YLSRAETLIEEESI
-130 KKAIRYLQQGIEIY
+130 KRAIRYLQQGIEIY
-144 GDSQLVEL
+144 GDSQLVDL

-157 YQYNIN
+157 YQYNTN

-168 EGKLPSNNWIIPMWN
+168 EGKLPSENWIIPMWN
-183 GEKWGYTGKNGRTS
+183 GEKWGYTGKNGRTNIE
-197 LDFIY
+197 FEY
-202 DEATRFSE
+202 DDATRFSG

-293 LDGKM
+293 LDGNM
-298 KNVTDFEFT
+298 KNVTDFELT

-319 GKYAVVADSNGY
+319 GKYAVVADGNGY
-331 YLIDQKGKACYEKR
+331 FLIDQKGKACYEKR
-345 FPDAKGYEGGYYAV
+345 FPNAKGYEGGYYAV
-359 SDSSGNWGFADE
+359 SDSDGNWGFADE
-371 TGENVIPCQYV
+371 AGENVIPCQYV

-388 DQTAAVQYAGKWG
+388 NQTAAVQYAGKWG
-401 YINRYGN
+401 YINQYGN
-408 MVIDAEYSK
+408 MVINAEYSE
-417 ALPFLNGKEKEGKT
+417 ALPFLNGKAFAYDDQGNIEVLELKYFEL
-431 AERKSTEG
+431 
-439 KGSRIIRIF
+439 F
-448 KGKKERGRRT
+448 
-458 GRPAGGI
+458 

>member
-13 AKISLMLI
+13 AKISLILI
-21 AGMAAGWGICGYAV
+21 AGMAAGWGISGYTV

-45 AMVEKAEEFIPDKL
+45 AMVEKAEEFISDKL
-59 YVRAANQYKE
+59 YIRAANQYKE
-69 ALKVYSTKNNLTY
+69 ALKAYSTKNNLTY
-82 ERRLLDIYAEGNMTE
+82 ERRLLDIYAEGGMTE
-97 EYADLADD
+97 EYADLVDD
-105 RIEEKTALVDE
+105 RIEAKTALVDE
-116 YLSRAETLIKEEST
+116 YLSRAETLIEEESI
-130 KKAIRYLQQGIEIY
+130 KRAIRYLQQGIEIY
-144 GDSQLVEL
+144 GDSQLVDL

-157 YQYNIN
+157 YQYNTN

-168 EGKLPSNNWIIPMWN
+168 EGKLPSENWIIPMWN
-183 GEKWGYTGKNGRTS
+183 GEKWGYTGKNGRTNIE
-197 LDFIY
+197 FEY
-202 DEATRFSE
+202 DDATRFSG

-293 LDGKM
+293 LDGNM
-298 KNVTDFEFT
+298 KNVTDFELT

-319 GKYAVVADSNGY
+319 GKYAVVADGNGY
-331 YLIDQKGKACYEKR
+331 FLIDQKGKACYEKR
-345 FPDAKGYEGGYYAV
+345 FPNAKGYEGGYYAV
-359 SDSSGNWGFADE
+359 SDSDGNWGFADE
-371 TGENVIPCQYV
+371 AGENVIPCQYV

-388 DQTAAVQYAGKWG
+388 NQTAAVQYAGKWG
-401 YINRYGN
+401 YINQYGN
-408 MVIDAEYSK
+408 MVINAEYSE
-417 ALPFLNGKEKEGKT
+417 ALPFLNGKAFAYDDQGNIEVLELKYFEL
-431 AERKSTEG
+431 
-439 KGSRIIRIF
+439 F
-448 KGKKERGRRT
+448 
-458 GRPAGGI
+458 

>member
-13 AKISLMLI
+13 AKISLILI
-21 AGMAAGWGICGYAV
+21 AGMAAGWGISGYTV

-59 YVRAANQYKE
+59 YIRAANQYKE
-69 ALKVYSTKNNLTY
+69 ALKAYSTKNNLTY
-82 ERRLLDIYAEGNMTE
+82 ERRLLDIYAEGGMTE
-97 EYADLADD
+97 EYADLVDD
-105 RIEEKTALVDE
+105 RIEAKTALVDE
-116 YLSRAETLIKEEST
+116 YLSRAETLIEEESI
-130 KKAIRYLQQGIEIY
+130 KRAIRYLQQGIEIY
-144 GDSQLVEL
+144 GDSQLVDL

-157 YQYNIN
+157 YQYNTN

-168 EGKLPSNNWIIPMWN
+168 EGKLPSENWIIPMWN
-183 GEKWGYTGKNGRTS
+183 GEKWGYTGKNGRTNIE
-197 LDFIY
+197 FEY
-202 DEATRFSE
+202 DDATRFSG

-293 LDGKM
+293 LDGNM
-298 KNVTDFEFT
+298 KNVTDFELT

-319 GKYAVVADSNGY
+319 GKYAVVADGNGY
-331 YLIDQKGKACYEKR
+331 FLIDQKGKACYEKR
-345 FPDAKGYEGGYYAV
+345 FPNAKGYEGGYYAV
-359 SDSSGNWGFADE
+359 SDSDGNWGFADE
-371 TGENVIPCQYV
+371 AGENVIPCQYV

-388 DQTAAVQYAGKWG
+388 NQTAAVQYAGKWG
-401 YINRYGN
+401 YINQYGN
-408 MVIDAEYSK
+408 MVINAEYSD
-417 ALPFLNGKEKEGKT
+417 ALTFLNGKAFAYDEQGNIEVLELKYFEL
-431 AERKSTEG
+431 
-439 KGSRIIRIF
+439 F
-448 KGKKERGRRT
+448 
-458 GRPAGGI
+458 

>member
-13 AKISLMLI
+13 AKISLILI
-21 AGMAAGWGICGYAV
+21 AGMAAGWGISGYTV

-59 YVRAANQYKE
+59 YIRAANQYKE
-69 ALKVYSTKNNLTY
+69 ALKAYSTKNNLTY
-82 ERRLLDIYAEGNMTE
+82 ERRLLDIYAEGGMTE
-97 EYADLADD
+97 EYADLVDD
-105 RIEEKTALVDE
+105 RIEAKTALVDE
-116 YLSRAETLIKEEST
+116 YLSRAETLIEEESI
-130 KKAIRYLQQGIEIY
+130 KRAIRYLQQGIEIY
-144 GDSQLVEL
+144 GDSQLVDL

-157 YQYNIN
+157 YQYNTN

-168 EGKLPSNNWIIPMWN
+168 EGKLPSENWIIPMWN
-183 GEKWGYTGKNGRTS
+183 GEKWGYTGKNGRTNIE
-197 LDFIY
+197 FEY
-202 DEATRFSE
+202 DDATRFSG

-293 LDGKM
+293 LDGNM
-298 KNVTDFEFT
+298 KNVTDFELT

-319 GKYAVVADSNGY
+319 GKYAVVTDGNGY
-331 YLIDQKGKACYEKR
+331 FLIDQKGKACYEKR
-345 FPDAKGYEGGYYAV
+345 FPNAKGYEGGYYAV
-359 SDSSGNWGFADE
+359 SDSDGNWGFADE
-371 TGENVIPCQYV
+371 AGENVIPCQYV

-388 DQTAAVQYAGKWG
+388 NQTAAVQYAGKWG
-401 YINRYGN
+401 YINQYGN
-408 MVIDAEYSK
+408 MVINAEYSE
-417 ALPFLNGKEKEGKT
+417 ALPFLNGKAFAYDDQGNIEVLELKYFEL
-431 AERKSTEG
+431 
-439 KGSRIIRIF
+439 F
-448 KGKKERGRRT
+448 
-458 GRPAGGI
+458 

>member
-13 AKISLMLI
+13 AKISLILI
-21 AGMAAGWGICGYAV
+21 AGMAAGWGISGYTV

-59 YVRAANQYKE
+59 YIRAANQYKE
-69 ALKVYSTKNNLTY
+69 ALKAYSTKNNLTY
-82 ERRLLDIYAEGNMTE
+82 ERRLLDIYAEGGMTE
-97 EYADLADD
+97 EYADLVDD
-105 RIEEKTALVDE
+105 RIEAKTALVDE
-116 YLSRAETLIKEEST
+116 YLSRAETLIEEESI
-130 KKAIRYLQQGIEIY
+130 KRAIRYLQQGIEIY
-144 GDSQLVEL
+144 GDSQLVDL

-157 YQYNIN
+157 YQYNTN

-168 EGKLPSNNWIIPMWN
+168 EGKLPSENWIIPMWN
-183 GEKWGYTGKNGRTS
+183 GEKWGYTGKNGRTNIE
-197 LDFIY
+197 FEY
-202 DEATRFSE
+202 DDATRFSG

-246 DKIIGVKD
+246 DEIIGVKD

-293 LDGKM
+293 LDGNM
-298 KNVTDFEFT
+298 KNVTDFELT

-319 GKYAVVADSNGY
+319 GKYAVVADGNGY
-331 YLIDQKGKACYEKR
+331 FLIDQKGKACYEKR
-345 FPDAKGYEGGYYAV
+345 FPNAKGYEGGYYAV
-359 SDSSGNWGFADE
+359 SDSDGNWGFADE
-371 TGENVIPCQYV
+371 AGENVIPCQYV

-388 DQTAAVQYAGKWG
+388 NQTAAVQYAGKWG
-401 YINRYGN
+401 YINQYGN
-408 MVIDAEYSK
+408 MVINAEYSE
-417 ALPFLNGKEKEGKT
+417 ALPFLNGKAFAYDDQGNIEVLELKYFEL
-431 AERKSTEG
+431 
-439 KGSRIIRIF
+439 F
-448 KGKKERGRRT
+448 
-458 GRPAGGI
+458 

>member
-13 AKISLMLI
+13 AKISLILI
-21 AGMAAGWGICGYAV
+21 AGMAAGWGISGYTV

-59 YVRAANQYKE
+59 YIRAANQYKE
-69 ALKVYSTKNNLTY
+69 ALKAYSTKNNLTY
-82 ERRLLDIYAEGNMTE
+82 ERRLLDIYAEGGMTE
-97 EYADLADD
+97 EYADLVDD
-105 RIEEKTALVDE
+105 RIEAKTALVDE
-116 YLSRAETLIKEEST
+116 YLSRAETLIEEESI
-130 KKAIRYLQQGIEIY
+130 KRAIRYLQQGIEIY
-144 GDSQLVEL
+144 GDSQLVDL

-157 YQYNIN
+157 YQYNTN

-168 EGKLPSNNWIIPMWN
+168 EGKLPSENWIIPMWN
-183 GEKWGYTGKNGRTS
+183 GEKWGYTGKNGRTNIE
-197 LDFIY
+197 FEY
-202 DEATRFSE
+202 DDATRFSG

-262 MFERLNEEDYE
+262 MFERLTEEDYE

-293 LDGKM
+293 LDGNM
-298 KNVTDFEFT
+298 KNVTDFELT

-319 GKYAVVADSNGY
+319 GKYAVVADGNGY
-331 YLIDQKGKACYEKR
+331 FLIDQKGKACYEKR
-345 FPDAKGYEGGYYAV
+345 FPNAKGYEGGYYAV
-359 SDSSGNWGFADE
+359 SDSDGNWGFADE
-371 TGENVIPCQYV
+371 AGENVIPCQYV

-388 DQTAAVQYAGKWG
+388 NQTAAVQYAGKWG
-401 YINRYGN
+401 YINQYGN
-408 MVIDAEYSK
+408 MVINAEYSE
-417 ALPFLNGKEKEGKT
+417 ALPFLNGKAFAYDDQGNIEVLELKYFEL
-431 AERKSTEG
+431 
-439 KGSRIIRIF
+439 F
-448 KGKKERGRRT
+448 
-458 GRPAGGI
+458 

>member
-13 AKISLMLI
+13 AKISLILI
-21 AGMAAGWGICGYAV
+21 AGMAAGWGISGYTV

-59 YVRAANQYKE
+59 YIRAANQYKE
-69 ALKVYSTKNNLTY
+69 ALKAYSTRNNLTY
-82 ERRLLDIYAEGNMTE
+82 ERRLLDIYAEGGMTE
-97 EYADLADD
+97 EYADLVDD
-105 RIEEKTALVDE
+105 RIEAKTALVDE
-116 YLSRAETLIKEEST
+116 YLSRAETLIEEESI
-130 KKAIRYLQQGIEIY
+130 KRAIRYLQQGIEIY
-144 GDSQLVEL
+144 GDSQLVDL

-157 YQYNIN
+157 YQYNTN

-168 EGKLPSNNWIIPMWN
+168 EGKLPSENWIIPMWN
-183 GEKWGYTGKNGRTS
+183 GEKWGYTGKNGRTNIE
-197 LDFIY
+197 FEY
-202 DEATRFSE
+202 DDATRFSG

-293 LDGKM
+293 LDGNM
-298 KNVTDFEFT
+298 KNVTDFELT

-319 GKYAVVADSNGY
+319 GKYAVVADGNGY
-331 YLIDQKGKACYEKR
+331 FLIDQKGKACYEKR
-345 FPDAKGYEGGYYAV
+345 FPNAKGYEGGYYAV
-359 SDSSGNWGFADE
+359 SDSDGNWGFADE
-371 TGENVIPCQYV
+371 AGENVIPCQYV

-388 DQTAAVQYAGKWG
+388 NQTAAVQYAGKWG
-401 YINRYGN
+401 YINQYGN
-408 MVIDAEYSK
+408 MVINAEYSE
-417 ALPFLNGKEKEGKT
+417 ALPFLNGKAFAYDDQGNIEVLELKYFEL
-431 AERKSTEG
+431 
-439 KGSRIIRIF
+439 F
-448 KGKKERGRRT
+448 
-458 GRPAGGI
+458 